1 MATVRFSGV
10 NKSYGSNPVVSDLNL
25 ELPDGSFTVL
35 VGPSGCGKST
45 SLRMLAGLESV
56 TSGTITIGDR
66 DVTHL
71 QPRDRD
77 VAMVFQNYALYP
89 HLTVRENIAF
99 PLRASKTPRSD
110 ALKRAD
116 EVAESL
122 GLGKFLGRKPKDL
135 SGGQQQRVAIGRA
148 IIREPSVF
156 LFDEP
161 LSNLDAK
168 LRVETRT
175 ELLQIQRRLGIAS
188 VYVTHDQEEAM
199 TLSDRMVVMR
209 DGRTAQQGTPLQVYN
224 KPDDTFVAAFV
235 GSPKMNLVDG
245 QLTGQTF
252 TMPSGFAFTVGQV
265 DASRAG
271 HARRAARR
279 SAADGDRRQQ
289 RRPRAG
295 EADRVARPTR
305 DRDRRRPRHRNHLCR
320 RHLAAHRHHRGRPRR
335 IVGTTGRSARVRP
348 TDRPTSRRRKQADP
362 GPIGTSTQMTKTVV
376 VTGAGSGIGR
386 AIAMTLAGRDWRV
399 VVTDINGDAAREVTA
414 APAESGCG
422 TRIRRSQ
429 CQCPG

>member
-1 MATVRFSGV
+1 MATVRFAHV
-10 NKSYGSNPVVSDLNL
+10 TKSYGATSVVSDLDL

-66 DVTHL
+66 DVTAL

-99 PLRASKTPRSD
+99 PLRAAKVPRHE
-110 ALKRAD
+110 ALSRAD
-116 EVAESL
+116 AIADSL
-122 GLGKFLGRKPKDL
+122 GLSTLVARKPKDL

-175 ELLQIQRRLGIAS
+175 ELLQIQRRLGITCL
-188 VYVTHDQEEAM
+188 YVTHDQEEAM

-209 DGRTAQQGTPLQVYN
+209 DGRPAQVGTPVEVYDA
-224 KPDDTFVAAFV
+224 PVDTFVASFV
-235 GSPKMNLVDG
+235 GSPKMNLLDAEVQG
-245 QLTGQTF
+245 GTCTL
-252 TMPSGFAFTVGQV
+252 PNGFAIDVGPVAARGSVTLGVRPDDLVPTPADDARATVTLVELLGPRAIVTV
-265 DASRAG
+265 DAGGTEVTSVVEASRMSGIAEG
-271 HARRAARR
+271 A
-279 SAADGDRRQQ
+279 
-289 RRPRAG
+289 
-295 EADRVARPTR
+295 RVALSARPG
-305 DRDRRRPRHRNHLCR
+305 
-320 RHLAAHRHHRGRPRR
+320 AAHLFDAR
-335 IVGTTGRSARVRP
+335 TGLRLDGPQQSIDVQNGV
-348 TDRPTSRRRKQADP
+348 QA
-362 GPIGTSTQMTKTVV
+362 
-376 VTGAGSGIGR
+376 
-386 AIAMTLAGRDWRV
+386 
-399 VVTDINGDAAREVTA
+399 
-414 APAESGCG
+414 
-422 TRIRRSQ
+422 
-429 CQCPG
+429 

>member
-10 NKSYGSNPVVSDLNL
+10 NKSYGSTPVVSDLNL

-66 DVTHL
+66 DVTASAAAR
-71 QPRDRD
+71 PRRRD
-77 VAMVFQNYALYP
+77 GLP
-89 HLTVRENIAF
+89 E
-99 PLRASKTPRSD
+99 LRAVSTPHGAGEHRVSAAGLQD
-110 ALKRAD
+110 APVRRAQARRRGRR
-116 EVAESL
+116 VPRLAKL
-122 GLGKFLGRKPKDL
+122 LGRKPKDL

-175 ELLQIQRRLGIAS
+175 ELLQIQRRLGITS

-209 DGRTAQQGTPLQVYN
+209 DGRTAQEGTPLEVYN
-224 KPDDTFVAAFV
+224 TPDDTFVAAFV

-245 QLTGQTF
+245 ELTGRDLHPAKRIRLHRRTSRRQ
-252 TMPSGFAFTVGQV
+252 
-265 DASRAG
+265 RAG

-289 RRPRAG
+289 RRRRTG
-295 EADRVARPTR
+295 EADRVARPAR
-305 DRDRRRPRHRNHLCR
+305 DRDRRRPRHRNDLR
-320 RHLAAHRHHRGRPRR
+320 RRAPRGSPASPRAPRVALSARPGAVHVFDPQTGRRLVGASKQTQTDRNEAHR
-335 IVGTTGRSARVRP
+335 
-348 TDRPTSRRRKQADP
+348 
-362 GPIGTSTQMTKTVV
+362 
-376 VTGAGSGIGR
+376 
-386 AIAMTLAGRDWRV
+386 
-399 VVTDINGDAAREVTA
+399 
-414 APAESGCG
+414 
-422 TRIRRSQ
+422 
-429 CQCPG
+429 

>member
-10 NKSYGSNPVVSDLNL
+10 NKSYGSTSIVEDLNL

-45 SLRMLAGLESV
+45 SLRMLAGLETV
-56 TSGTITIGDR
+56 TAGTITIGDR

-71 QPRDRD
+71 PPRDRD

-99 PLRASKTPRSD
+99 PLRASKTPRHD
-110 ALKRAD
+110 ALARAD

-122 GLGKFLGRKPKDL
+122 GLGKLLARKPKDL

-148 IIREPSVF
+148 IVRQPSVF

-175 ELLQIQRRLGIAS
+175 ELLQIQRRLGITS

-209 DGRTAQQGTPLQVYN
+209 DGRTAQEGTPLEVYN
-224 KPDDTFVAAFV
+224 TPADTFVAAFV

-245 QLTGQTF
+245 RLDGQTF
-252 TMPSGFAFTVGQV
+252 TLPTGFAFGVQGAEASGAVTLGVRPDDLVPTV
-265 DASRAG
+265 
-271 HARRAARR
+271 
-279 SAADGDRRQQ
+279 AADGDETAATVTLVELLG
-289 RRPRAG
+289 PRAIVTIDARG
-295 EADRVARPTR
+295 TELTSVVEVSRMSGIREGAAVTLAARPGAVHTF
-305 DRDRRRPRHRNHLCR
+305 DP
-320 RHLAAHRHHRGRPRR
+320 A
-335 IVGTTGRSARVRP
+335 TGRRL
-348 TDRPTSRRRKQADP
+348 
-362 GPIGTSTQMTKTVV
+362 
-376 VTGAGSGIGR
+376 TGAGK
-386 AIAMTLAGRDWRV
+386 
-399 VVTDINGDAAREVTA
+399 
-414 APAESGCG
+414 
-422 TRIRRSQ
+422 
-429 CQCPG
+429 

>member
-1 MATVRFSGV
+1 MAIVRFSSV
-10 NKSYGSNPVVSDLNL
+10 NKSFRTTSVVSDLNL

-56 TSGTITIGDR
+56 TSGTITIGDN

-89 HLTVRENIAF
+89 HLSVRENIAF
-99 PLRASKTPRSD
+99 PLRAAKEPRAN
-110 ALKRAD
+110 ALRRAD

-122 GLGKFLGRKPKDL
+122 GLAKLLDRKPKAL

-175 ELLQIQRRLGIAS
+175 ELLQIQRRLGITCL
-188 VYVTHDQEEAM
+188 YVTHDQEEAM

-209 DGRTAQQGTPLQVYN
+209 DGRAAQVGTPIEVFN
-224 KPDDTFVAAFV
+224 SPVDTFVAAFV
-235 GSPKMNLVDG
+235 GSPKMNLIAG
-245 QLTGQTF
+245 ELTGETF
-252 TMPSGFAFTVGQV
+252 TLPSGFALNVGPVEASGPVTLGIRPDDLVPTVADDADARVKLVELLGPRAIVTV
-265 DASRAG
+265 DARDTELTCVVE
-271 HARRAARR
+271 AARL
-279 SAADGDRRQQ
+279 SGITEGA
-289 RRPRAG
+289 
-295 EADRVARPTR
+295 RVA
-305 DRDRRRPRHRNHLCR
+305 L
-320 RHLAAHRHHRGRPRR
+320 
-335 IVGTTGRSARVRP
+335 SAR
-348 TDRPTSRRRKQADP
+348 P
-362 GPIGTSTQMTKTVV
+362 GAVHVFDTKTGQRLV
-376 VTGAGSGIGR
+376 GANE
-386 AIAMTLAGRDWRV
+386 V
-399 VVTDINGDAAREVTA
+399 HETDGNEVQ
-414 APAESGCG
+414 
-422 TRIRRSQ
+422 R
-429 CQCPG
+429 

>member
-1 MATVRFSGV
+1 MATVRFRGV
-10 NKSYGSNPVVSDLNL
+10 NKSYGSTSVVSDLNL

-45 SLRMLAGLESV
+45 SLRMLAGLESI
-56 TSGTITIGDR
+56 TSGEITIGER
-66 DVTHL
+66 TVTNL

-99 PLRASKTPRSD
+99 PLRAAKEPRAA

-122 GLGKFLGRKPKDL
+122 GLGELLGRKPKDL

-175 ELLQIQRRLGIAS
+175 ELLQIQRRLGITCL
-188 VYVTHDQEEAM
+188 YVTHDQEEAM

-209 DGRTAQQGTPLQVYN
+209 GGRTAQEGTPLEVYSA
-224 KPDDTFVAAFV
+224 PADTFVAAFV
-235 GSPKMNLVDG
+235 GSPKMNLIDG
-245 QLTGQTF
+245 ELSNGTFSTATGLRLTVGRPGTAGAVRLGVRPDDLMPAAADDGRAGARVKLVELLGPRAIVTLDAGGTELTSVVEASRLSEIREGATVALSVRPDAAHLFDAKTGQ
-252 TMPSGFAFTVGQV
+252 
-265 DASRAG
+265 
-271 HARRAARR
+271 
-279 SAADGDRRQQ
+279 
-289 RRPRAG
+289 
-295 EADRVARPTR
+295 
-305 DRDRRRPRHRNHLCR
+305 
-320 RHLAAHRHHRGRPRR
+320 R
-335 IVGTTGRSARVRP
+335 IVG
-348 TDRPTSRRRKQADP
+348 
-362 GPIGTSTQMTKTVV
+362 
-376 VTGAGSGIGR
+376 
-386 AIAMTLAGRDWRV
+386 
-399 VVTDINGDAAREVTA
+399 AAA
-414 APAESGCG
+414 
-422 TRIRRSQ
+422 
-429 CQCPG
+429 